1 MSDNVSDNVELGHLP
16 QQPQECCED
25 DHQEGDLDE
34 DDEESKVEEKMSLL
48 LEVDSLSCPPVQI
61 VIADRHRSGP
71 SLTSANP
78 AHHPHITT
86 PCQDIQLARTQPEC
100 GKDSVWAV
108 TMQRGQL
115 SSIHSVCGPHP
126 VKLTT
131 ICLVVLSIWAMV
143 VLIIHLDKK
152 VSVMNSSL
160 SYTEDKLSTMED
172 TASSYRLKTHQRL
185 HKMQSRLREILHTL
199 NTGIKSKAGKK
210 KTAQPSPSITST
222 NTQLPD
228 ATKQDTELEEIEKEQ
243 EDGFFSGWSF

>member
-1 MSDNVSDNVELGHLP
+1 MSDNVSENVELGHLP

-25 DHQEGDLDE
+25 DHQEGELDE
-34 DDEESKVEEKMSLL
+34 DDEEGKEEEKMSLL
-48 LEVDSLSCPPVQI
+48 GEEDSLSCPPVQI

-71 SLTSANP
+71 SPPSSNP
-78 AHHPHITT
+78 AHHPHTAT
-86 PCQDIQLARTQPEC
+86 PCPDIQLARTQPEC

-185 HKMQSRLREILHTL
+185 HKMQTKLREILHTL
-199 NTGIKSKAGKK
+199 NTGIKYKKAGKK
-210 KTAQPSPSITST
+210 KTAQPSPSTST
-222 NTQLPD
+222 TTQLPD
-228 ATKQDTELEEIEKEQ
+228 ATKQDTQLKET
-243 EDGFFSGWSF
+243 DGFFSGWSF

>member
-185 HKMQSRLREILHTL
+185 HKMQTKLREILHTL
-199 NTGIKSKAGKK
+199 NTGIKSKVGEK
-210 KTAQPSPSITST
+210 KTAQPSPSTT
-222 NTQLPD
+222 TTQLPD
-228 ATKQDTELEEIEKEQ
+228 ATKQDNELKETEKEQ
-243 EDGFFSGWSF
+243 EDGFFSAWPF

>member
-1 MSDNVSDNVELGHLP
+1 MSDNVSENVELGHLP

-25 DHQEGDLDE
+25 DHQEGELDE
-34 DDEESKVEEKMSLL
+34 DDEEGKEEEKMSLL
-48 LEVDSLSCPPVQI
+48 GEEDSLSCPPVQI

-71 SLTSANP
+71 SPPSSNP
-78 AHHPHITT
+78 AHHPHTAT
-86 PCQDIQLARTQPEC
+86 PCPDIQLARTQPEC

-185 HKMQSRLREILHTL
+185 HKMATKLREILHTL
-199 NTGIKSKAGKK
+199 NTGIKSKVSKK
-210 KTAQPSPSITST
+210 KIPKSVQPNASPVTST
-222 NTQLPD
+222 ITGQ
-228 ATKQDTELEEIEKEQ
+228 EETEKEA
-243 EDGFFSGWSF
+243 EDDFFNDDWSF

>member
-1 MSDNVSDNVELGHLP
+1 MSDNVSENVELGHLP

-25 DHQEGDLDE
+25 DHQEGE
-34 DDEESKVEEKMSLL
+34 CEEAKEEEKMSLL
-48 LEVDSLSCPPVQI
+48 GEEDSLSCPPVQI
-61 VIADRHRSGP
+61 VIADRHRLGSSP
-71 SLTSANP
+71 STANP
-78 AHHPHITT
+78 SYHTHIAHIAT
-86 PCQDIQLARTQPEC
+86 PCPDIQLARTQPEC

-185 HKMQSRLREILHTL
+185 HKMATKLREILHTL

-210 KTAQPSPSITST
+210 KTAQPSPSTTTII
-222 NTQLPD
+222 QLPD